1 MNNVLEVGN
10 IFKSY
15 GEKTVLNDISFNIK
29 ENEIFG
35 LIGLNGVGK
44 TTLIKSILDL
54 ADIDDGEILIN
65 GMNSVDCRS
74 RNNLAYLPEKFLPS
88 LFLTPME
95 FLNIFTNGKMYK
107 EKIFELCEQID
118 FDTKFLNVQ
127 MSKFSKGMV
136 QKIGLIA
143 SVLEEKKLIIL
154 DEPMSGLDPKARIN
168 LKKILLNYKKDG
180 KSVFFS
186 SHILSDL
193 DEICDRIAILNNKE
207 IKFIGTPK
215 ELKEKYKEPTL
226 ELNFLKSIS
235 E

>member
-1 MNNVLEVGN
+1 MNNVLEVRN

-15 GEKTVLNDISFNIK
+15 GEKAVLNGISFDIK

-74 RNNLAYLPEKFLPS
+74 RSNLAYLPEKFLPS

-95 FLNIFTNGKMYK
+95 FLNIFTNGKIYK

-143 SVLEEKKLIIL
+143 SVSENKKLIIL

-193 DEICDRIAILNNKE
+193 DEICDRIAILNNKA

-215 ELKEKYKEPTL
+215 GLKEKYNEATL

>member
-1 MNNVLEVGN
+1 MNNILEVKN

-15 GEKTVLNDISFNIK
+15 GEKSVLNGVSFDIK

-44 TTLIKSILDL
+44 TTMIKSILNLTDL
-54 ADIDDGEILIN
+54 DKGQILIDN
-65 GMNSVDCRS
+65 QDVVNFKS
-74 RNNLAYLPEKFLPS
+74 RENISYLPEKFLPS
-88 LFLTPME
+88 LFLTPIE
-95 FLNIFTNGKMYK
+95 FLNIFVNGKNYYNQ
-107 EKIFELCEQID
+107 ILELCEEID
-118 FDTKFLNVQ
+118 FDKKFLNVQ

-143 SVLEEKKLIIL
+143 SVLENKKLIIL

-168 LKKILLNYKKDG
+168 LKRILLKYKQNG

-193 DEICDRIAILNNKE
+193 DEICDRIAVLNNGS
-207 IKFIGTPK
+207 IKYIGTPADF
-215 ELKEKYKEPTL
+215 KEKYRQPTL
-226 ELNFLKSIS
+226 EMNFLKVIS

>member
-1 MNNVLEVGN
+1 MNNVLEVRN

-15 GEKTVLNDISFNIK
+15 GEKAVLNGISFNIK

-54 ADIDDGEILIN
+54 ADIDEGEILIN
-65 GMNSVDCRS
+65 GMNSVDYRS
-74 RNNLAYLPEKFLPS
+74 RSNLAYLPEKFLPS

-143 SVLEEKKLIIL
+143 SVLENKKLIIL

-215 ELKEKYKEPTL
+215 ELKEKYNEPTL

>member
-1 MNNVLEVGN
+1 MNSILEIKNIYKNYCDKEVLKNVFFE
-10 IFKSY
+10 
-15 GEKTVLNDISFNIK
+15 IK

-44 TTLIKSILDL
+44 TTIIKSILDL
-54 ADIDDGEILIN
+54 TDIDGGEIFIN
-65 GMNSVDCRS
+65 GINSVNCKSRS
-74 RNNLAYLPEKFLPS
+74 NLSYLPEKFLPS
-88 LFLTPME
+88 LFLTPIE
-95 FLNIFTNGKMYK
+95 FLNIFANGKRYY
-107 EKIFELCEQID
+107 ERILRLCEQID
-118 FDTKFLNVQ
+118 FDVKFLNVQ

-193 DEICDRIAILNNKE
+193 DEICDRIAILNDRE

-215 ELKEKYKEPTL
+215 ELKERYNESTL
-226 ELNFLKSIS
+226 ELNFLKIIS